1 MKEYL
6 VDVWDENTYKKVF
19 KANSKEEAEKKARE
33 EIDDEGIEA
42 GENDWG
48 TGYNADFG
56 ITSVTE
62 VK

>member
-1 MKEYL
+1 MALK
-6 VDVWDENTYKKVF
+6 
-19 KANSKEEAEKKARE
+19 

>member
-1 MKEYL
+1 MYL
-6 VDVWDENTYKKVF
+6 YLL
-19 KANSKEEAEKKARE
+19 S
-33 EIDDEGIEA
+33 IEA